1 MRGVYASIVLVTIVH
16 VVANSPNTV
25 EIAPNVFMPL
35 VNVGGG
41 GKKFE
46 PSNYSLWLE
55 LGGRGLDTAL
65 TYGDDVQRDVG
76 KAIRASGIPRDQL
89 FVTTKVPC
97 PAQSPGGVLYD
108 IEHDLKMLG
117 LDYVDLMLLH
127 WPCQSGMKDTISVY
141 KGLEGVVTSMHV
153 RAIGISNFNAEEVDA
168 LMKEATVKPAVNQ
181 MEFSIGDHDLQAL
194 KTCKAFNITYS
205 AYSPLGGL
213 SHVDV
218 LHNPTVIAVANA
230 HNKSTAQV
238 ALRWVVQQ
246 GVVVVTASTKAD
258 HLQSDM
264 DIFDFTLTDEEV
276 SRLTAVGAELKL
288 VRV

>member
-1 MRGVYASIVLVTIVH
+1 MCSIISAVALVTL
-16 VVANSPNTV
+16 AGFAESSQTTV
-25 EIAPNVFMPL
+25 EIAPGVFMPL
-35 VNVGGG
+35 VGIGGG
-41 GKKFE
+41 GKKFL

-76 KAIRASGIPRDQL
+76 KAIQASGIPRDQI

-97 PAQSPGGVLYD
+97 PAQTSGDV
-108 IEHDLKMLG
+108 EHDLEMLG

-127 WPCQSGMKDTISVY
+127 WPCRSSQGGMTKTISVY
-141 KGLEGVVTSMHV
+141 KGLETHVTSKKA
-153 RAIGISNFNAEEVDA
+153 RAIGISNFDA
-168 LMKEATVKPAVNQ
+168 GEIDQLMKGVSVKPAVNQ
-181 MEFSIGDHDLQAL
+181 NPFSVGNHDLQAL
-194 KTCKAFNITYS
+194 NKCQELNITYS

-218 LHNPTVIAVANA
+218 LHDPTVTAIATA

-246 GVVVVTASTKAD
+246 GVVAVTASTSSA

-264 DIFDFTLTDEEV
+264 DIFDFMLTEEEV
-276 SRLTAVGAELKL
+276 NRLTKVGLQAVH
-288 VRV
+288 V

>member
-1 MRGVYASIVLVTIVH
+1 MRIISAVAFATLFRASATSPTTI
-16 VVANSPNTV
+16 
-25 EIAPNVFMPL
+25 EIAPGVFMPL

-41 GKKFE
+41 GTKFL

-76 KAIRASGIPRDQL
+76 KAIKASGLPRDQL

-97 PAQSPGGVLYD
+97 PAQSSDDAG
-108 IEHDLKMLG
+108 HDLEMIG
-117 LDYVDLMLLH
+117 VDYVDLMLLH
-127 WPCQSGMKDTISVY
+127 WPCRSGMKDTISVY
-141 KGLEGVVTSMHV
+141 KSLENLVASKKA
-153 RAIGISNFNAEEVDA
+153 RAIGISNFNAAEVDA
-168 LMKEATVKPAVNQ
+168 LIEAVSVKPAVNQ
-181 MEFSIGDHDLQAL
+181 NPFSIGNHDLEAL
-194 KTCKAFNITYS
+194 KKCQDLNITYS

-218 LHNPTVIAVANA
+218 LHDPTVTAIANV

-246 GVVVVTASTKAD
+246 GVVAVTASTKAT

-264 DIFDFTLTDEEV
+264 EIFDFVLTGEEM
-276 SRLTAVGAELKL
+276 SRLTAVGVEIQA
-288 VRV
+288 VHV